1 MTKSVRRL
9 FEGFAP
15 SNYDLSLTPDIKSM
29 TFHGSVTIRGRKKG
43 APSKRLTFHQN
54 GLTITA
60 AAAIRHDKKGDQPVE
75 ITRINQQN
83 TLHEV
88 RLHSEQPLYAGEYTV
103 TLDFEAPITRGM
115 TGLYPCFFQKDGEE
129 HTLLATQF
137 ESHHAREVFPCV
149 DEPEAKATFDLT
161 LKHDSQLTALG
172 NTPIALQETTDN
184 LTTTKFETSP
194 IMSSYLLAFVLGEVH
209 AISGKT
215 NSGVDVN
222 IWATIAQPASSFEFA
237 LDSAIRS
244 IEFFE
249 DYFGVPYPLPKAD
262 HIALP
267 DFSSGA
273 MENWGLITYRESV
286 LLLYPETASQ
296 SSRETIATVIAH
308 ETSHQWF
315 GNLVTMKWWDDLWLN
330 ESFANMM
337 EYAAVDAMFPD
348 WNIWN
353 TFISSEGL
361 SALRRDAVPGVQAVR
376 TPVHHPDEI
385 STLFDPSIVYAKGGR
400 LLYMLK
406 NYIGEDAFRA
416 GLTAYFQKHAYGNT
430 TGADLWAALSE
441 AGSKD
446 VAAFMNPWLE
456 RSGFP
461 VVSVRADKNKVT
473 LSQQHFLDDRSKID
487 QTRIWPVPI
496 FGANDEMLLD
506 KAEAT
511 IAPDK
516 LSNLG
521 AINTSARGHYIVHYT
536 DLEQRERLAANV
548 SSGELDV
555 PDRLMLLSDSAM
567 VGRAGLSSFSDTLRL
582 LSNYR
587 GETNETVWDI
597 MSLVIGDAKRFV
609 DSDTTIEP
617 KLKAL
622 IREISAEELKRL
634 GWDEQAN
641 ESAEDQKLRG
651 TIIGLNNYADNET
664 VTAQA
669 LQLFERYRAGEESPI
684 SAELRGIV
692 FAASVKANVDG
703 AVDWLIEQYRT
714 THNSD
719 LRQDI
724 AGALSAT
731 REQAIAE
738 RLLSLVQ
745 DPKTVKP
752 QDADR
757 WVFYLLRSRY
767 VGDIAWAWMEQHWGW
782 IEQTYSHDKSYDY
795 FPRFAAGVINTPAKA
810 ARYEA
815 FFGPKAN
822 VLSLQRNIEIGRA
835 EITARL
841 AWLERDLPAVQAFFA
856 DIQN

>member
-9 FEGFAP
+9 FESFAP

-29 TFHGSVTIRGRKKG
+29 TFRGSVTIRGRKKG

-60 AAAIRHDKKGDQPVE
+60 AAAVRHDKKGDQPIE
-75 ITRINQQN
+75 ITRLNHHS

-103 TLDFEAPITRGM
+103 TLDFEAPLTRGM

-129 HTLLATQF
+129 HVLLATQL
-137 ESHHAREVFPCV
+137 ESHHAREVFPCI
-149 DEPEAKATFDLT
+149 DEPEAKATFDLSLT
-161 LKHDSQLTALG
+161 HAANLTALG
-172 NTPIALQETTDN
+172 NTPIATQTTADN
-184 LTTTKFETSP
+184 LATTKFETSP
-194 IMSSYLLAFVLGEVH
+194 VMSSYLLAFVLGEIH

-215 NSGVDVN
+215 SSGVAVN
-222 IWATIAQPASSFEFA
+222 IWGTTAQPASSFEFA

-273 MENWGLITYRESV
+273 MENWGLVTYRESV

-296 SSRETIATVIAH
+296 SSRETIATVVAH

-348 WNIWN
+348 WHIWN
-353 TFISSEGL
+353 TFIANEGL

-376 TPVHHPDEI
+376 SPVHHPDEI

-400 LLYMLK
+400 LLYMLRS
-406 NYIGEDAFRA
+406 YIGDDAFRA
-416 GLTAYFQKHAYGNT
+416 GLTAYFRKHAYSNT

-441 AGSKD
+441 ASGKD
-446 VAAFMNPWLE
+446 IAAFMNPWLE

-461 VVSVRADKNKVT
+461 VVSVKSESDKIT
-473 LSQQHFLDDRSKID
+473 LSQRHFLDDQSKID
-487 QTRIWPVPI
+487 AARIWPVPI
-496 FGANDEMLLD
+496 FGASNDILLD
-506 KAEAT
+506 KAEQT
-511 IAPDK
+511 ISADK
-516 LSNLG
+516 LSSLG
-521 AINTSARGHYIVHYT
+521 TINTGARGHYIVHYT
-536 DLEQRERLAANV
+536 DLAQRERLATSV
-548 SSGELDV
+548 SNGKLDV

-567 VGRAGLSSFSDTLRL
+567 VGRAGLGSFSDTLRL
-582 LSNYR
+582 LSSYAD
-587 GETNETVWDI
+587 ETSETVWDI

-609 DSDTTIEP
+609 DSDTSIEP

-622 IREISAEELKRL
+622 IREISAKELSRL
-634 GWDEQAN
+634 GWDEKPD
-641 ESAEDQKLRG
+641 ESTDDQKLRG
-651 TIIGLNNYADNET
+651 TIIGLNSYADNEA
-664 VTAQA
+664 VTAHA
-669 LQLFERYRAGEESPI
+669 LELFERYRAGEASPV
-684 SAELRGIV
+684 STELRGIV
-692 FAASVKANVDG
+692 FAAAVKTNVDG
-703 AVDWLIEQYRT
+703 AVDWLVQQYKT
-714 THNSD
+714 THDSD

-731 REQAIAE
+731 REPAVAE
-738 RLLSLVQ
+738 RLLDLVQ
-745 DPKTVKP
+745 DAKTVKP

-767 VGDIAWAWMEQHWGW
+767 VGDLAWDWMEQHWSW

-795 FPRFAAGVINTPAKA
+795 FPRFAAGVVNTPAKA

-815 FFGPKAN
+815 FFGPKADIMT
-822 VLSLQRNIEIGRA
+822 LQRNIEIGRA

-841 AWLERDLPAVQAFFA
+841 TWLERDLPAVKDFFTTL
-856 DIQN
+856 

>member
-9 FEGFAP
+9 FESFAP
-15 SNYDLSLTPDIKSM
+15 SSYDLSLTPDIKSM
-29 TFHGSVTIRGRKKG
+29 TFRGSVTIRGRKKG

-54 GLTITA
+54 GLAITA
-60 AAAIRHDKKGDQPVE
+60 AAAVRHDKKGDQPVE
-75 ITRINQQN
+75 IIRLNHHN

-88 RLHSEQPLYAGEYTV
+88 RLHSEQPLYSGEYTV

-129 HTLLATQF
+129 HILLATQL
-137 ESHHAREVFPCV
+137 ESHHAREVFPCI
-149 DEPEAKATFDLT
+149 DEPEAKATFDLSLT
-161 LKHDSQLTALG
+161 HDAKLTALG
-172 NTPIALQETTDN
+172 NTPISSQTTENN
-184 LTTTKFETSP
+184 LAVTTFETSP
-194 IMSSYLLAFVLGEVH
+194 IMSSYLLAFVLGEIHSV
-209 AISGKT
+209 SGQTK
-215 NSGVDVN
+215 SGVDVN
-222 IWATIAQPASSFEFA
+222 IWGTIAQPKNSFDFA

-273 MENWGLITYRESV
+273 MENWGLVTYRESV

-296 SSRETIATVIAH
+296 SSRETIATVVAH

-348 WNIWN
+348 WHIWN
-353 TFISSEGL
+353 TFISNEGL

-376 TPVHHPDEI
+376 TPVRHPDEI

-400 LLYMLK
+400 LLYMLRS
-406 NYIGEDAFRA
+406 YIGDDAFRA

-430 TGADLWAALSE
+430 TGADLWEALSE
-441 AGSKD
+441 ASGQD

-461 VVSVRADKNKVT
+461 VITVNKT
-473 LSQQHFLDDRSKID
+473 TITQQHFLDDLNKID
-487 QTRIWPVPI
+487 LERVWPVPLFDGKDASLLSTPEAALATTRI
-496 FGANDEMLLD
+496 NQGA
-506 KAEAT
+506 K
-511 IAPDK
+511 
-516 LSNLG
+516 
-521 AINTSARGHYIVHYT
+521 GHYIVHYA
-536 DLEQRERLAANV
+536 DKLRRQELASLV
-548 SSGELDV
+548 RSGELPV

-567 VGRAGLSSFSDTLRL
+567 VGRAGLASF
-582 LSNYR
+582 
-587 GETNETVWDI
+587 GETLDLLRSYGGEASETVWDV
-597 MSLVIGDAKRFV
+597 MSLILGDAKRFV
-609 DSDTTIEP
+609 HLDESIEP
-617 KLKAL
+617 ALKEI
-622 IREISAEELKRL
+622 IRSLSIDELGRL
-634 GWDEQAN
+634 GWDEQPG
-641 ESAEDQKLRG
+641 ESAEDQKLRA
-651 TIIGLNNYADNET
+651 TILGLNSYADEPT
-664 VTAQA
+664 VVARS
-669 LQLFERYRAGEESPI
+669 LELFERYRAGEEAPVST
-684 SAELRGIV
+684 ELRGIV
-692 FAASVKANVDG
+692 FGAAVKANVDG
-703 AVDWLIEQYRT
+703 AVDWLLDQYAT

-731 REQAIAE
+731 HEASIAE
-738 RLLSLVQ
+738 RLLAAVK
-745 DPKTVKP
+745 DPKIVKP

-767 VGDIAWAWMEQHWGW
+767 VGDIAWDWMEANWSW
-782 IEQTYSHDKSYDY
+782 IEETYSHDKSYDY
-795 FPRFAAGVINTPAKA
+795 FPRFAAGVVNTPAKA
-810 ARYEA
+810 ARYDD
-815 FFGPKAN
+815 FFGPKSN
-822 VLSLQRNIEIGRA
+822 ILSLQRNIEIGQA

-841 AWLERDLPAVQAFFA
+841 AWLERDLAAVRAFFA
-856 DIQN
+856 AA

>member
-9 FEGFAP
+9 FESFAP

-29 TFHGSVTIRGRKKG
+29 TFRGSVTIHGRKKG

-60 AAAIRHDKKGDQPVE
+60 AAAVRHDKKGDQPVE
-75 ITRINQQN
+75 ITRLNHHN
-83 TLHEV
+83 TFHEV

-129 HTLLATQF
+129 HILLATQL
-137 ESHHAREVFPCV
+137 ESHHAREVFPCI
-149 DEPEAKATFDLT
+149 DEPEAKATFGLT
-161 LKHDSQLTALG
+161 LTHDAELTALG
-172 NTPIALQETTDN
+172 NTPIATQTIADELA
-184 LTTTKFETSP
+184 TTKFETSP
-194 IMSSYLLAFVLGEVH
+194 IMSSYLLAFVLGEIH

-222 IWATIAQPASSFEFA
+222 IWGTVAQPASSFEFA

-273 MENWGLITYRESV
+273 MENWGLVTYRESV

-296 SSRETIATVIAH
+296 SSRETIATVVAH

-337 EYAAVDAMFPD
+337 EYAAVDAIFPD
-348 WNIWN
+348 WHIWN
-353 TFISSEGL
+353 SFIATEGL

-400 LLYMLK
+400 LLYMLRS
-406 NYIGEDAFRA
+406 YIGDDAFRA

-441 AGSKD
+441 ASDKD

-461 VVSVRADKNKVT
+461 VVSVKSEGDKIA
-473 LSQQHFLDDRSKID
+473 LSQQHFLDDQSKID
-487 QTRIWPVPI
+487 ATRIWPVPL
-496 FGANDEMLLD
+496 FGATGDTLLD
-506 KAEAT
+506 KAQHTVSAS
-511 IAPDK
+511 K
-516 LSNLG
+516 LSSLG
-521 AINTSARGHYIVHYT
+521 TINTGARGHYIVHYT
-536 DLEQRERLAANV
+536 DLAQRERLATSV
-548 SSGELDV
+548 SDGKLDV

-567 VGRAGLSSFSDTLRL
+567 VGRAGLGSFSDTLRL
-582 LSNYR
+582 LSSYAD
-587 GETNETVWDI
+587 ETSETVWDI
-597 MSLVIGDAKRFV
+597 MSLVVADAKRFV
-609 DSDTTIEP
+609 DSDPSIEP

-622 IREISAEELKRL
+622 IRDISAKELERL
-634 GWDEQAN
+634 GWDEKSD
-641 ESAEDQKLRG
+641 ESTDDQKLRG
-651 TIIGLNNYADNET
+651 TIIGLNSYADNEAVMT
-664 VTAQA
+664 HA
-669 LQLFERYRAGEESPI
+669 LELFERYRAGEASPI
-684 SAELRGIV
+684 STELRGIV
-692 FAASVKANVDG
+692 FGATVKANVDG
-703 AVDWLIEQYRT
+703 AVDWLIEQYKT
-714 THNSD
+714 THDSD

-724 AGALSAT
+724 AGSLSAT
-731 REQAIAE
+731 RESTVAQ

-745 DPKTVKP
+745 DASTVKP

-767 VGDIAWAWMEQHWGW
+767 VGDLAWDWMEQHWSW

-795 FPRFAAGVINTPAKA
+795 FPRFAAGVVNTPAKA
-810 ARYEA
+810 AKYEA
-815 FFGPKAN
+815 FFGSKADIMT
-822 VLSLQRNIEIGRA
+822 LQRNIEIGRA
-835 EITARL
+835 EIIARL
-841 AWLERDLPAVQAFFA
+841 AWLERDLPAVQQFFTA
-856 DIQN
+856 R